1 MTIYTERIS
10 LSLKDSISRDRRKMQ
25 TKELVSYKSERV
37 SYNDVL

>member
-10 LSLKDSISRDRRKMQ
+10 LSLKDSISRDCRKMQ
-25 TKELVSYKSERV
+25 TKELVSYKSERF